1 MLRAPVAPGLF
12 PPQDTILAQALAC
25 ELRVDLEAPSADPP
39 SAPEADA
46 ATVPVTAA
54 TPATPAAPAT
64 SAARSGTRRKY
75 PIFPLSRFSVSDVCD
90 QLQQLGVPMSYSTVQ
105 RTLARAAIRPWEHEQ
120 WLFPRDPLLLD
131 KATPVLELYHGYWEG
146 ERLGPRDYV
155 LSADEMTGLQAIS
168 RIHATVPA
176 GPKRR
181 RRYEFEYERHGTL
194 CYLGFLDVFTGM
206 VYGETS
212 AKSGIDPFESA
223 LRRLLEQRRYQQAER
238 LFLIVD
244 NGSSHHPST
253 SPDRLRAQ
261 HPNLT
266 TVHLP
271 VHSSWL
277 NQIEIYFSIVH
288 RKALTPLD
296 FDSLAA
302 LEQRLKWFQ
311 WHYNQYAQP
320 FQWNYT
326 REKLEKLVQR
336 LEKHEDWL
344 AEARGALQARQER
357 QTAATQPVMN

>member
-1 MLRAPVAPGLF
+1 MLPARAGRSPF
-12 PPQDTILAQALAC
+12 PPQDTLLAQALAC
-25 ELRVDLEAPSADPP
+25 EQRVELDVPP
-39 SAPEADA
+39 SEPPEPVVA
-46 ATVPVTAA
+46 AEARAFQNAA
-54 TPATPAAPAT
+54 PAAPTA
-64 SAARSGTRRKY
+64 SAACAARGARRKY
-75 PIFPLSRFSVSDVCD
+75 PILPLSRFSVSDVCD

-120 WLFPRDPLLLD
+120 WLFPRDPLLMQ
-131 KATPVLELYHGYWEG
+131 KAAPVLELYRGYWQG
-146 ERLGPRDYV
+146 ERLGPHDYV

-168 RIHATVPA
+168 RIHPTLPA
-176 GPKRR
+176 APHRR

-194 CYLGFLDVFTGM
+194 CYLCFLDVFTGV

-212 AKSGIDPFESA
+212 AKTGIDPFEQA

-244 NGSSHHPST
+244 NGSSHHPNT
-253 SPDRLRAQ
+253 SPERLRAQ

-266 TVHLP
+266 LVHLP

-296 FDSLAA
+296 FDSLEA

-311 WHYNQYAQP
+311 WHYNQQAQP

-336 LEKHEDWL
+336 LEQRDDWL
-344 AEARGALQARQER
+344 AEARVALLARNEKPL
-357 QTAATQPVMN
+357 TAAQPVMN